1 MTMERV
7 YGIDLGTTFSSI
19 AIYRNG
25 EPIVIA
31 NQEGSS
37 TTPSVVWFKG
47 ADEVAVGSI
56 AKEHEKV
63 APSEVVSC
71 VKRFMG
77 DDSWRFRAQGRD
89 WRPQEVSALVLSKLK
104 QDTQKVDGNPVVD
117 VVITVPAYFGI
128 RERTATKEAGQIAG
142 LNVLYVVPEPTA
154 AAIAYGIEQEQDQVV
169 LVYDLGGGTFD
180 ATVVAKRGDSLD
192 VVCTDGDHQLG
203 GKDWDQRVVEYLV
216 QEFVAKSGVDRDR
229 VLADAETMQELTLAA
244 EKCKIN
250 LSSLDRVTQR
260 VVFDVGRVNVELT
273 RDKFDELTAD
283 LLQRTLTLTDAV
295 VEVAKSKGVQRIDK
309 VLLVGG
315 SSFMPQVEKRLSQW
329 KAAHGMAASEIV
341 RKNPNLIV
349 AQGAAIL
356 GFKALVD
363 TKLLESLQAQGV
375 SEDDAPSPKTI
386 EEVARELGVPGPVVE
401 DMQRTKVRNVT
412 SRSFGVQVVDA
423 VTDEDRLCNLIQVDA
438 TVPCSYTQ
446 VFGTHKDNQ
455 GGATLVCMENR
466 ERTGPDDAIPIQPEW
481 VETGRAQLTFERPL
495 PKGSPVEITYELLED
510 GLLKLHARDLTT
522 NREIR
527 AEFQTRAIMTADE
540 LAEATRAHEKI
551 RQL

>member
-1 MTMERV
+1 MERV
-7 YGIDLGTTFSSI
+7 FGIDLGTTFSSI
-19 AIYRNG
+19 AIFRHG
-25 EPIVIA
+25 EPVVIQ

-47 ADEVAVGSI
+47 PDEVAVGSI

-63 APSEVVSC
+63 APSDVVSC

-77 DDSWRFRAQGRD
+77 DDTWRFKAQGKE

-104 QDTQKVDGNPVVD
+104 QDTEVIEGSPVAD

-142 LNVLYVVPEPTA
+142 LNVLYVIPEPTA
-154 AAIAYGIEQEQDQVV
+154 AAIAYGIEQEKDQVV

-192 VVCTDGDHQLG
+192 VVCTDGNHQLG

-216 QEFVAKSGVDRDR
+216 QQFVEKSGIDRER

-250 LSSLDRVTQR
+250 LSSLERVAQR

-273 RDKFDELTAD
+273 REKFDALTDD
-283 LLQRTLTLTDAV
+283 LLQRTLALMDAV
-295 VEVAKSKGVQRIDK
+295 VDVAKTKGVEHIDK
-309 VLLVGG
+309 ILLVGG
-315 SSFMPQVEKRLSQW
+315 SSFMPQVEKHLTAW
-329 KAAHGMAASEIV
+329 KAARGLAATQIV

-363 TKLLESLQAQGV
+363 TKLLEHLQRQGV
-375 SEDDAPSPKTI
+375 SADASGADAETVKR
-386 EEVARELGVPGPVVE
+386 VAEELGVPGPIVE
-401 DMQRTKVRNVT
+401 EMQATKVRNVT

-423 VTDEDRLCNLIQVDA
+423 VSNEDRLCNLIQVDA
-438 TVPCSYTQ
+438 TVPCHYTQ
-446 VFGTHKDNQ
+446 VFGTHRDGQ
-455 GGATLVCMENR
+455 GGATVVCMENR
-466 ERTGPDDAIPIQPEW
+466 ERTGPDATVEIQPDW
-481 VETGRAQLTFERPL
+481 VETGRAELTFERPL

-522 NREIR
+522 SREIR
-527 AEFQTRAIMTADE
+527 AEFQTRAIMTAEE
-540 LAEATRAHEKI
+540 LAAAAAAHGKI
-551 RQL
+551 RVL